1 MFMELFKQTLAD
13 KLGLGGRKE
22 RWEPDNRATRRRRER
37 FYRKFE
43 PAREKIF
50 NDDAKYPLAGYKS
63 PHKPREIAS
72 RKPVKR

>member
-1 MFMELFKQTLAD
+1 MFINAFKQALAD

-22 RWEPDNRATRRRRER
+22 HWEPDNRATRRRKER
-37 FYRKFE
+37 MERKHE
-43 PAREKIF
+43 VQLKIP
-50 NDDAKYPLAGYKS
+50 DDKAEFPLAGYKS